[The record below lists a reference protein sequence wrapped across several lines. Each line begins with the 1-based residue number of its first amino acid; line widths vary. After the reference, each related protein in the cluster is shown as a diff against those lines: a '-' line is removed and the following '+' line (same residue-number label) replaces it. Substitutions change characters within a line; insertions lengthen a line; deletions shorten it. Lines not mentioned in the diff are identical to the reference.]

1 MDIFQDR
8 SASPMLIAHQ
18 GDPFDDPGWI
28 YELKLDGFR
37 CLAYVDKDGID
48 LRNKRNMRMLPKFPE
63 LQDIYKQVKE
73 RCIVD
78 GEVVVMR
85 NGVPDFY
92 ELQRRTMLTD
102 PFKIQMAAK
111 RFPASFVVYDCLY
124 REKGDILDQDLMER
138 KTIIEKLIP
147 EETKRMAISRYI
159 TGEGI
164 KLYEIA
170 AAQKLEGVVAKD
182 SSSFYHMGKRSKS
195 WIKFKRMAD
204 EDFVVAGYIRK
215 AQNTYSIILG
225 KYQNGILLY
234 KGHVTS
240 GVTRYSIEELVPQEK
255 STISIFPLG
264 SGNENAVWVVPDHI
278 CIVEYMP
285 NSKGALRQPVF
296 KGYRIDVDPK
306 KIIVP

>member
-37 CLAYVDKDGID
+37 CLAYVDKEGID

-138 KTIIEKLIP
+138 KTIIEKLIT
-147 EETKRMAISRYI
+147 EETKRMAISRY
-159 TGEGI
+159 

-170 AAQKLEGVVAKD
+170 AAQNLEGVVAKD
-182 SSSFYHMGKRSKS
+182 SSSLYHMGKRSKS

-240 GVTRYSIEELVPQEK
+240 GVTKYIVDELVPQEK

-264 SGNENAVWVVPDHI
+264 SGNEDAVWVVPDHV

-285 NSKGALRQPVF
+285 NTKGSLRQPVF
-296 KGYRIDVDPK
+296 KGFRTDVDPRN
-306 KIIVP
+306 IIV